1 MFSYFNV
8 KYFNSIAKTRIEYVT
23 QGMGTQ
29 YIYFQGDSGGP
40 LIAER
45 KQDKRYELI
54 GNEY

>member
-1 MFSYFNV
+1 MFSYFKV
-8 KYFNSIAKTRIEYVT
+8 KYFNSIAKTRIEYVM